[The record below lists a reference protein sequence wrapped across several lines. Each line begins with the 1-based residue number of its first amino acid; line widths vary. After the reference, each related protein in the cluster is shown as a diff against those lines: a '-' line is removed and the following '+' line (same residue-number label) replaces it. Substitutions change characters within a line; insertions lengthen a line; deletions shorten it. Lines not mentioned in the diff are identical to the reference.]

1 MIAST
6 SLFTAMIARSYAV
19 ASPALVTACNV
30 GVNGSAKILRFM
42 AFRLI
47 PREERFYADFQ
58 ALADELK
65 RGAALLEEMVAPD
78 HPKWDK
84 ADEIK
89 EVEHKCDF
97 LTHEIIQRLN
107 RTFVTPLDR
116 EDIHA
121 LARSLD
127 DVMDAI
133 DASASLVRLYR
144 LESVRFGARELAQII
159 TASTHQVRLA
169 LEALEQHKG
178 LITHAVEINR
188 LENEAD
194 RVHQQAVSRLFDD
207 ERDPLT
213 VIKWKETLDFLED
226 ATDRCED
233 VANVLEGVMVK
244 HG

>member
-1 MIAST
+1 
-6 SLFTAMIARSYAV
+6 V
-19 ASPALVTACNV
+19 
-30 GVNGSAKILRFM
+30 

-47 PREERFYADFQ
+47 PREEKFYSDFL
-58 ALADELK
+58 AMADELQK
-65 RGAALLEEMVAPD
+65 GARLLESMVAPD
-78 HPKWDK
+78 HPVWDK

-107 RTFVTPLDR
+107 RTFVTPIDR
-116 EDIHA
+116 EDIHE

-133 DASASLVRLYR
+133 DACAAVIRLYR
-144 LESVRFGARELAQII
+144 LNAVRFGARELARVVS
-159 TASTHQVRLA
+159 ASTVEIRKAIAALSEGKRLA
-169 LEALEQHKG
+169 
-178 LITHAVEINR
+178 THAVEINR

-194 RVHQQAVSRLFDD
+194 RLHQQAVVRLFD
-207 ERDPLT
+207 EETNPI
-213 VIKWKETLDFLED
+213 VVMKWKETLDFLEQ

-233 VANVLEGVMVK
+233 VANVIEGVAVK

>member
-1 MIAST
+1 
-6 SLFTAMIARSYAV
+6 L
-19 ASPALVTACNV
+19 
-30 GVNGSAKILRFM
+30 

-47 PREERFYADFQ
+47 PREEKFFTDFQ

-65 RGAALLEEMVAPD
+65 VGSRLLEQMLEPA
-78 HPKWDK
+78 HPIWNK

-97 LTHEIIQRLN
+97 LTHGIIQRLN

-127 DVMDAI
+127 DVMDSI
-133 DASASLVRLYR
+133 DAAATLVRLYR
-144 LESVRFGARELAQII
+144 LDTVRFGARELAQII

-169 LEALEQHKG
+169 LDALEKHKG
-178 LITHAVEINR
+178 ILGHAVEINR

-194 RVHQQAVSRLFDD
+194 RIHQQAVSKLFDD
-207 ERDPLT
+207 EHDPLT
-213 VIKWKETLDFLED
+213 VMKWKEALDFLED

>member
-1 MIAST
+1 M
-6 SLFTAMIARSYAV
+6 
-19 ASPALVTACNV
+19 P
-30 GVNGSAKILRFM
+30 
-42 AFRLI
+42 FRLI
-47 PREERFYADFQ
+47 PREERFYTDFQ

-65 RGAALLEEMVAPD
+65 RGARLLEEMVAPER
-78 HPKWDK
+78 PIWDK

-116 EDIHA
+116 EDIFA

-144 LESVRFGARELAQII
+144 LEIVRFGARELAQII
-159 TASTHQVRLA
+159 TASTHEVRLA
-169 LEALEQHKG
+169 LEALEQNKG

-194 RVHQQAVSRLFDD
+194 RIHQQAVSRLFDD
-207 ERDPLT
+207 ERDPIV

-233 VANVLEGVMVK
+233 AANVLEGVMVK

>member
-1 MIAST
+1 
-6 SLFTAMIARSYAV
+6 
-19 ASPALVTACNV
+19 
-30 GVNGSAKILRFM
+30 M

-47 PREERFYADFQ
+47 PREEKFFDDFL
-58 ALADELK
+58 ALADELQV
-65 RGAALLEEMVAPD
+65 GARLLEEMLAPD
-78 HPKWDK
+78 SPTWEK

-89 EVEHKCDF
+89 AVEHKCDS
-97 LTHEIIQRLN
+97 LTHEVLQRLN

-133 DASASLVRLYR
+133 DATAAVIRLYK
-144 LESVRFGARELAQII
+144 LTAVRFGARELAQVI
-159 TASTHQVRLA
+159 TASVKQVRQA
-169 LEALEQHKG
+169 LEALAQHKG
-178 LITHAVEINR
+178 LIAQAIEINR

-194 RVHQQAVSRLFDD
+194 RIHQQAVSSLFED
-207 ERDPLT
+207 ERDPII
-213 VIKWKETLDFLED
+213 VMKWKETLDFLEN

-233 VANVLEGVMVK
+233 VANVLESVMVK

>member
-1 MIAST
+1 
-6 SLFTAMIARSYAV
+6 
-19 ASPALVTACNV
+19 
-30 GVNGSAKILRFM
+30 M
-42 AFRLI
+42 AFRLL
-47 PREERFYADFQ
+47 PREEKFYTDFQ
-58 ALADELK
+58 ALGDELK
-65 RGAALLEEMVAPD
+65 RGARLLEEMLTPER
-78 HPKWDK
+78 PTWDK

-116 EDIHA
+116 EDIFA

-133 DASASLVRLYR
+133 DAAATIIRLYR
-144 LESVRFGARELAQII
+144 LETVRFGARELAHII
-159 TASTHQVRLA
+159 TACTDQVRLA
-169 LEALEQHKG
+169 LGALEMNKG
-178 LITHAVEINR
+178 LATHAIEINR

-194 RVHQQAVSRLFDD
+194 RTHQQSVSQLFDD
-207 ERDPLT
+207 ERDPIV
-213 VIKWKETLDFLED
+213 VIKWKETLDFLES

-244 HG
+244 NG

>member
-1 MIAST
+1 
-6 SLFTAMIARSYAV
+6 
-19 ASPALVTACNV
+19 
-30 GVNGSAKILRFM
+30 M
-42 AFRLI
+42 AWRLI
-47 PREERFYADFQ
+47 PREEKFYGDFL

-65 RGAALLEEMVAPD
+65 RGSHLLEEMLKPERPV
-78 HPKWDK
+78 WDR

-89 EVEHKCDF
+89 EVEHKCDN

-107 RTFVTPLDR
+107 RTFVTPIDR
-116 EDIHA
+116 EDIFA

-144 LESVRFGARELAQII
+144 LDTVRFGARELARII
-159 TASTHQVRLA
+159 SACTHEVHLA
-169 LEALEQHKG
+169 LGGLEQNKG
-178 LITHAVEINR
+178 VAAHSIEINR

-194 RVHQQAVSRLFDD
+194 RQHALAVSRLFDD
-207 ERDPLT
+207 EHDPIL
-213 VIKWKETLDFLED
+213 VMKWKETLDFLED

-244 HG
+244 NG

>member
-1 MIAST
+1 
-6 SLFTAMIARSYAV
+6 V
-19 ASPALVTACNV
+19 
-30 GVNGSAKILRFM
+30 

-47 PREERFYADFQ
+47 PREEKFYTDFQ

-65 RGAALLEEMVAPD
+65 GGSQLLEEMVAAD
-78 HPKWDK
+78 HPIWDK

-133 DASASLVRLYR
+133 DASATLIRLYK
-144 LESVRFGARELAQII
+144 LEQVRFGARELAKII
-159 TASTHQVRLA
+159 SACTHQVRLA
-169 LEALEQHKG
+169 LDALEHHKG

-207 ERDPLT
+207 ERDPML
-213 VIKWKETLDFLED
+213 VMKWKETLDFLED

-233 VANVLEGVMVK
+233 VANVFEAVVVK

>member
-1 MIAST
+1 
-6 SLFTAMIARSYAV
+6 V
-19 ASPALVTACNV
+19 
-30 GVNGSAKILRFM
+30 

-47 PREERFYADFQ
+47 PREEKFYSDFQ
-58 ALADELK
+58 ALADELQ
-65 RGAALLEEMVAPD
+65 RGAALLEAMLVPD
-78 HPKWDK
+78 HPLWEK

-89 EVEHKCDF
+89 EVEHKCDV

-116 EDIHA
+116 EDIFQ

-133 DASASLVRLYR
+133 DASATLVRLYR
-144 LESVRFGARELAQII
+144 LENVRDGARELTTII
-159 TASTHQVRLA
+159 TACTREIRPA
-169 LEALEQHKG
+169 LHALEQNKG
-178 LITHAVEINR
+178 VITHAIEINR

-194 RVHQQAVSRLFDD
+194 RAHQQAVSHLFDN
-207 ERDPLT
+207 ERDPIL
-213 VIKWKETLDFLED
+213 VMKWKETLDFLEM

-244 HG
+244 QG

>member
-1 MIAST
+1 
-6 SLFTAMIARSYAV
+6 
-19 ASPALVTACNV
+19 
-30 GVNGSAKILRFM
+30 M
-42 AFRLI
+42 AFRFI
-47 PREERFYADFQ
+47 PREEKFYNDFQ

-65 RGAALLEEMVAPD
+65 GGARLLEEMLVPE
-78 HPKWDK
+78 HPIWDK
-84 ADEIK
+84 AEEIK
-89 EVEHKCDF
+89 EVEHKCDV
-97 LTHEIIQRLN
+97 LTHEVIQRLN

-133 DASASLVRLYR
+133 DAAAGMIRLYQ
-144 LESVRFGARELAQII
+144 LDTVRFGTREMARII
-159 TASTHQVRLA
+159 SASIVQVRLA
-169 LEALEQHKG
+169 IDAMANGKALT
-178 LITHAVEINR
+178 THAVEINR

-194 RVHQQAVSRLFDD
+194 RMHHESLRRLFDD
-207 ERDPLT
+207 ERDPIQ
-213 VIKWKETLDFLED
+213 VIKWKETLDLLEA

>member
-1 MIAST
+1 
-6 SLFTAMIARSYAV
+6 V
-19 ASPALVTACNV
+19 
-30 GVNGSAKILRFM
+30 

-47 PREERFYADFQ
+47 PREEKFYTEFQ

-65 RGAALLEEMVAPD
+65 RGSVLLEEMVAPD
-78 HPKWDK
+78 HPIWDK
-84 ADEIK
+84 AEEIK

-133 DASASLVRLYR
+133 DASATLVRLYR
-144 LESVRFGARELAQII
+144 LDRVRFGARELAHII
-159 TASTHQVRLA
+159 SASTHQVRLA

-178 LITHAVEINR
+178 LTTHAVEINR

-194 RVHQQAVSRLFDD
+194 RVHQQAVGRLFDD
-207 ERDPLT
+207 EHDPL
-213 VIKWKETLDFLED
+213 VVMKWKETLDFLED